1 MSKPDKHAI
10 TRAAEYKQQQTPEAS
25 PPEVTPVRPPIHTE
39 QEYHDLIGRRIEE
52 AVRQGAFD
60 NLRGKGKPLNLQ
72 RNPFV
77 PEEMEMAYSIMEQNQ
92 IAPEWILDR
101 KTVLQRI
108 EQFRQRMQAA
118 VTAHQQQWQAAS
130 DAATRGH
137 LAHGWQSQLHQWEEE
152 LAKLNQLIATL
163 NLKQPLVNLEVFKL
177 RLDDEL
183 ARAGLR

>member
-1 MSKPDKHAI
+1 MNKVDKHAKA
-10 TRAAEYKQQQTPEAS
+10 RAAEYKQRQAKEEAKLN
-25 PPEVTPVRPPIHTE
+25 TTIQKPPIRTE
-39 QEYHDLIGRRIEE
+39 QEYQDLIGRRIEE

-77 PEEMEMAYSIMEQNQ
+77 PEEMEIAYSIMENNQ
-92 IAPEWILDR
+92 IAPEWIVDR

-108 EQFRQRMQAA
+108 EQFRQRLQTA
-118 VTAHQQQWQAAS
+118 VATYQHQWQRAS
-130 DAATRGH
+130 DAPTRGH

-152 LAKLNQLIATL
+152 LAKLNQMIATL
-163 NLKQPLVNLEVFKL
+163 NLKQPLVNLELFKL
-177 RLDDEL
+177 RLDEEL